1 MVFKISDLTR
11 RQFINVPN
19 GRRLGA
25 IKDVHVDEKGTITA
39 VVLRSSKRI
48 LGIIPWGKDVVIPW
62 SQVKKI
68 GIDAVLVEAE
78 EA

>member
-1 MVFKISDLTR
+1 MFKVSELTR
-11 RQFINVPN
+11 RQFINVLN

-25 IKDVHVDEKGTITA
+25 IKDVHVDEKGMITA
-39 VVLRSSKRI
+39 VVLHSGKRF
-48 LGIIPWGKDVVIPW
+48 LGIFPWGKDVVIPW

-68 GIDAVLVEAE
+68 GVDAVLVEAE